1 MAAKK
6 PAKKDTDADA
16 KAFDPCEEHAED
28 IANILMGMHDGLSL
42 RKACESAGVARSSFL
57 RWVDEDP
64 TLADQYA
71 RAREALL
78 DFQAQE
84 LEEIGERAAAAK
96 SAVEVSGLRLQS
108 DNRKWL
114 LAKLA
119 PKKYGDRTI
128 HQGDDEAAPIQVE
141 STELT
146 MTQRAARLSSLLALA
161 SRQQSAGGAKQ

>member
-1 MAAKK
+1 MPKK
-6 PAKKDTDADA
+6 AADA

-28 IANILMGMHDGLSL
+28 IANILMGMHEGLSL
-42 RKACESAGVARSSFL
+42 RKSCQTVGVAVSSFM
-57 RWVDEDP
+57 RWVDEAP
-64 TLADQYA
+64 HLAEHYA

-84 LEEIGERAAAAK
+84 LEDIGERAAAAK

-128 HQGDDEAAPIQVE
+128 HQGDDEAPPIQ
-141 STELT
+141 TENTHIELP
-146 MTQRAARLSSLLALA
+146 MAQRAARLASVLAL
-161 SRQQSAGGAKQ
+161 QQRTGGAAK